1 MLCENIAFD
10 MSKRTSFGDK
20 TDSGRPENG
29 SGDVPAAP
37 LSDDDEAPKK
47 QKLSMSF
54 AKRGEFKL
62 LERPVTA
69 PVKKGIQI
77 RLGSQKAV
85 QPTNTVKPQSQSVA
99 AMFNVDDDDEPEEM
113 PPEARMR
120 MRNIGRRVQLPPL
133 APQSRIH
140 PWLQRKATSVQGVED
155 FDDGETP
162 TSAGPNSFG
171 KTKQGFCDA
180 KKMFEKNMKKGMD
193 SAGKAAAKAA
203 STSPPSPQPEP
214 QTPPEEAEAA
224 DE

>member
-120 MRNIGRRVQLPPL
+120 MRNIGR
-133 APQSRIH
+133 
-140 PWLQRKATSVQGVED
+140 
-155 FDDGETP
+155 ETP